1 MPCNLEELRAAH
13 AKVAKLVI
21 VDPVYV
27 PVFERLELMIAEAE
41 SKGDVLARARAIAA
55 RQSAMA

>member
-1 MPCNLEELRAAH
+1 MSSELERLRAAH

-27 PVFERLELMIAEAE
+27 PIFERLEAELAALE
-41 SKGDVLARARAIAA
+41 AKGDAVARARAILA
-55 RQSAMA
+55 RQSAMV